1 MVALVGLSIRILI
14 VFPVRESGRA
24 LFMHGSPAAGIG
36 VNVAPRVG
44 MTGNVA
50 VKSGVFVAVA
60 VGGGGVAVGMA
71 A

>member
-1 MVALVGLSIRILI
+1 MSTRILI
-14 VFPVRESGRA
+14 VSPVRESGRTV
-24 LFMHGSPAAGIG
+24 FIHGSTAAGIA

-44 MTGNVA
+44 RGGKVA
-50 VKSGVFVAVA
+50 VDAGVFVTVA